1 MIEGEGH
8 LFTGKNRPK
17 VLKLVGDF
25 LTK

>member
-1 MIEGEGH
+1 M
-8 LFTGKNRPK
+8 FTGKNRPK